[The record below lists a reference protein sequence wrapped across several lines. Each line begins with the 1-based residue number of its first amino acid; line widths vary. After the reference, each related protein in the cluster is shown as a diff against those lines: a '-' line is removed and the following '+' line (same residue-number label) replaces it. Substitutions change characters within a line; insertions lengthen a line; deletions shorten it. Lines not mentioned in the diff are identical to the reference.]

1 MPQHIGPRVLTPA
14 EFDEETPAPRGRQP
28 AVEHTG
34 VTAEGRQQPIACQH
48 FRDEGGVDRRRVSV
62 QGLFHLR
69 RTGPL
74 RSLSCYRPGKSAG
87 SQGEADPFP
96 CPGLEQARGVTGNEH
111 AILSQRGSPR
121 SASRDVP
128 GILDPCK
135 RCQAVVI
142 EEVLEVPSRA
152 VTRAPRR
159 DHPYRKPVILGKDPG
174 VRAGD
179 RPPVK
184 KHPAPPQLLYLWRDG
199 YLSLQP
205 QIDLPEGDA
214 DVPRGHAGRTVGA
227 DHDPGSDGGSVG
239 EPCPRAAPV
248 LAYLPDK
255 GPLQQFR
262 AVRYGL
268 AAKRIVEL

>member
-1 MPQHIGPRVLTPA
+1 MPQHIGPRVLAPA
-14 EFDEETPAPRGRQP
+14 ESDEEAPALRGLEP
-28 AVEHTG
+28 TVERTG
-34 VTAEGRQQPIACQH
+34 VTVEGRQQAIAGQH
-48 FRDEGGVDRRRVSV
+48 FRDEGGVDRRGVPV
-62 QGLFHLR
+62 QGLVHFR
-69 RTGPL
+69 RTGPPCC
-74 RSLSCYRPGKSAG
+74 LSRCRPSESAG

-96 CPGLEQARGVTGNEH
+96 CPRLQQARRVTGNEH

-128 GILDPCK
+128 GILDLRK

-262 AVRYGL
+262 AIRYG
-268 AAKRIVEL
+268 